1 MKEKNNGIV
10 GSIFTEDLMEN
21 FSLGIF
27 RITAEGRLTFANNSF
42 IQMIGFSSPDDLIA
56 GLGTNDDLRKCFSLE
71 KFSKHIKNN
80 KLTESVENRWIKKNG
95 QSILLKEHINAVMD
109 SNNNVLYYDCMVENV
124 TDLAII
130 EKLIHSIH
138 ITDYSIL
145 KALPDLIFVLSCNG
159 VFLECKNGKYQNLFP
174 DTDQF
179 NGHSVYAVFSK
190 EIADKILNT
199 ILKALQT
206 GEVETFEFELGNGN
220 PDELKFFEAR
230 FVISEY
236 EKVLMILR
244 DITIQKLSEIQI
256 QKFTEELKH
265 LNTTK
270 DKFFSIIS
278 HDLRSPINGLLGYAE
293 ILANELDSLDKDEIR
308 EFAMNIVEISKTTNS
323 LLTNILDWSR
333 VQSGRISFQPEMINI
348 WKSSDRIFNLLSPS
362 ASNKN
367 ISLINTIK
375 KETFIYAD
383 ENMIHSI
390 LINLTGNAIKFTNN
404 GGYVQLACEENENHF
419 HFTVTDN
426 GIGIS
431 KTNIEKLLN
440 SDIIFSSNGTAKE
453 KGTGLGLLLC
463 KEFIEKH
470 SGKIWIE
477 SEEGHGTTFNFTI
490 AKIKLESL
498 SGEGHC

>member
-1 MKEKNNGIV
+1 MKEKNNGTI
-10 GSIFTEDLMEN
+10 GSIQNENIIEN

-27 RITAEGRLTFANNSF
+27 RITVEGALTFANSSL
-42 IQMIGFSSPDDLIA
+42 IQMLGFSSQDDLIA
-56 GLGTNDDLRKCFSLE
+56 GLETNDELRNCFSVE
-71 KFSKHIKNN
+71 KYSAHTRNN
-80 KLTESVENRWIKKNG
+80 KLAEPVENRWVKKNG
-95 QSILLKEHINAVMD
+95 QSLLLKEHVNAVKNG
-109 SNNNVLYYDCMVENV
+109 SGHVLYFDCMVENV
-124 TDLAII
+124 TELAII
-130 EKLIHSIH
+130 EKLIHSIQVS
-138 ITDYSIL
+138 DYSIL
-145 KALPDLIFVLSCNG
+145 KALPDLVFVLSDSG
-159 VFLECKNGKYQNLFP
+159 VFLECKNGNYQNLFFNTRQFKGRSVNGVFP
-174 DTDQF
+174 KETADQ
-179 NGHSVYAVFSK
+179 
-190 EIADKILNT
+190 ILN
-199 ILKALQT
+199 IINKALLT
-206 GEVETFEFELGNGN
+206 GEVETIEFELGSGV
-220 PDELKFFEAR
+220 PDELIFFEAR

-244 DITIQKLSEIQI
+244 DITIQKRAEIQI

-265 LNTTK
+265 LNATK

-293 ILANELDSLDKDEIR
+293 ILSNELNNLDKDEIR

-333 VQSGRISFQPEMINI
+333 VQSGRISFQPEMMDV
-348 WKSSDRIFNLLSPS
+348 WKSIDRIFNLLNPS

-367 ISLINTIK
+367 ISLINTVK
-375 KETFIYAD
+375 KETYIYAD

-404 GGYVQLACEENENHF
+404 GGFVRLACEEKESHF

-431 KTNIEKLLN
+431 KINIEKLLHPE
-440 SDIIFSSNGTAKE
+440 IIFSSNGTAKE

-470 SGKIWIE
+470 SGRIWIE
-477 SEEGHGTTFNFTI
+477 SEEGRGTTFNFTI
-490 AKIKLESL
+490 AKEQ
-498 SGEGHC
+498 